1 VIPRIIHWIWV
12 GPDPMPQEFI
22 EYGETWKRHHPDWE
36 FRLWTEDNPPA
47 DLRRPESYERLRM
60 PAERSDILRLE
71 VLWRFGGV
79 YLDTDFECRGS
90 IEPLLE
96 GLDFFSAQLKPGRVN
111 NAIIGSVAGHPI
123 LDRALDEIRPRE
135 FFGHDKAATGPLFFN
150 ELLSHYPEVKLFE
163 PEMFYPTSPA
173 ERERAIAIHHTARS
187 WMDIDGFK
195 KVADRAEERWVRAQG
210 LLEKSELRREKLERE
225 NQELRKS
232 AGRGKAPKSAKV
244 RADSPEREAQTRRPK
259 AKAAAGHRKRAA
271 RSMTKV
277 RRRSLRVMRKE
288 LKRLPKRKQRLHR
301 RFVRLYN
308 TRYRST
314 YETQLGH
321 VPDRDEIPELLN
333 RRGLV
338 GTGAEIGVKL
348 GKYSD
353 LLLST
358 WKGAKLISI
367 DPWLE
372 AEPDEY
378 VDRANVPQDQHQKFF
393 LATQNRLAKHGARSE
408 IWRRTSVKAA
418 EDIADGSLDFVY
430 IDARHDY
437 GSVLEDLAAWFPKV
451 RPGGL
456 IAGHDYIDGEF
467 PQGVFGV
474 KRAVDEFFAARGI
487 EVHSTDGKPPAE
499 MFASWLVA
507 VPVTNAVRVG

>member
-1 VIPRIIHWIWV
+1 
-12 GPDPMPQEFI
+12 MPKEFV
-22 EYGETWKRHHPDWE
+22 EYGETWRRHHPDWE
-36 FRLWTEDNPPA
+36 FRLWTENNPPA

-79 YLDTDFECRGS
+79 YLDTDFECQAS

-111 NAIIGSVAGHPI
+111 NAIIGAVAGHPI
-123 LDRALDEIRPRE
+123 LDRALKEIRPRE

-150 ELLSHYPEVKLFE
+150 ELLSHYPDVKLFE

-187 WMDIDGFK
+187 WMDLDGFK
-195 KVADRAEERWVRAQG
+195 KVANRAEERYVRAQG

-232 AGRGKAPKSAKV
+232 AGRGKVPKPVKAASEAPAREPRTDRSKS
-244 RADSPEREAQTRRPK
+244 
-259 AKAAAGHRKRAA
+259 KAAAIRRKRAA
-271 RSMTKV
+271 RSMTKL
-277 RRRSLRVMRKE
+277 RRRGLRLVRKE
-288 LKRLPKRKQRLHR
+288 VRRLPKRKQRLHR

-308 TRYRST
+308 TRYRKT
-314 YETQLGH
+314 YKTQLDR
-321 VPDRDEIPELLN
+321 VPDRDEIPEILN

-358 WKGAKLISI
+358 WNGAKLISI

-378 VDRANVPQDQHQKFF
+378 VDRANVQQDQHQRFF
-393 LATQNRLAKHGARSE
+393 EATRSRLAKHGARSE
-408 IWRRTSVKAA
+408 IWRRTSTEAA
-418 EDIADGSLDFVY
+418 GHVADRSLDFVY

-437 GSVLEDLAAWFPKV
+437 DSVIEDLAAWFPKL

-456 IAGHDYIDGEF
+456 IAGHDYVDGDF

-474 KRAVDEFFAARGI
+474 KRAVDEFFAARGLA
-487 EVHSTDGKPPAE
+487 VHSTDGKPPAE

-507 VPVTNAVRVG
+507 VPVTNAAQAA

>member
-1 VIPRIIHWIWV
+1 
-12 GPDPMPQEFI
+12 MPEEFV
-22 EYGETWKRHHPDWE
+22 EYGETWKRHHPSWE
-36 FRLWTEDNPPA
+36 FRLWTEDNLPI

-60 PAERSDILRLE
+60 PAERSDILRLD

-79 YLDTDFECRGS
+79 YVDTDFECRAS
-90 IEPLLE
+90 IEPLLQ

-111 NAIIGSVAGHPI
+111 NAIIGSVEGHPI
-123 LDRALDEIRPRE
+123 LDRALPDIRPRE

-150 ELLSHYPEVKLFE
+150 ELLSNYPDVKLFE
-163 PEMFYPTSPA
+163 PVMFYPTSPA

-187 WMDIDGFK
+187 WMDAEGFK
-195 KVADRAEERWVRAQG
+195 KVANRAEERFVRAQG

-225 NQELRKS
+225 CQELRKA
-232 AGRGKAPKSAKV
+232 AGRDAAVKPSKPRAAPAKI
-244 RADSPEREAQTRRPK
+244 PPHEPK
-259 AKAAAGHRKRAA
+259 AKTAAGRRKGTA
-271 RSMTKV
+271 RKLTKL
-277 RRRSLRVMRKE
+277 RRRSLRTLRKE
-288 LKRLPKRKQRLHR
+288 LRRLPKRKQRVHR

-314 YETQLGH
+314 YGTQLDR
-321 VPDRDEIPELLN
+321 VPDRDEIPEILN

-372 AEPDEY
+372 SEPDEY
-378 VDRANVPQDQHQKFF
+378 VDRANVAQDQHQRFF
-393 LATQNRLAKHGARSE
+393 RTTQDRLAKHGARSE
-408 IWRRTSVKAA
+408 IWRRTSVEAA
-418 EDIADGSLDFVY
+418 QHVADGSLDFVY

-437 GSVLEDLAAWFPKV
+437 DSVLEDLTAWFPKLK
-451 RPGGL
+451 PGGL
-456 IAGHDYIDGEF
+456 IAGHDYVDGEF

-474 KRAVDEFFAARGI
+474 KRAVDEFFAARSL
-487 EVHSTDGKPPAE
+487 EVHSTDGKQPAE
-499 MFASWLVA
+499 MFPSWLVA
-507 VPVTNAVRVG
+507 IPVTKAPRAA